1 MKRII
6 AVLFVVVTAFTN
18 FGQVHA
24 QVIDGPYMKAI
35 TFDRKPAPLA
45 RVREADVIWSKTIWR
60 VIDLREKMNQPLYY
74 PTRPMQGR
82 MSLVSVLLKG
92 IKEGQITAYDASD
105 SGNEFK
111 MPMTFDQ
118 VKEVFGATTKVVKR
132 RNFETGEMEELVVE
146 QEIRPH
152 EVKEFMV
159 KEVWYFDK
167 QTSTLQVRILGL
179 CPIQE
184 FYRESDVNQENAAK
198 RKVFWV
204 YYPEVRDLLAKSEV
218 LNPLNDAKSI
228 SFDDLFI
235 TRKFDSY
242 IAKES
247 NIYNNRSI
255 EQYAS
260 GEYLRGES
268 DRIKN
273 MIFDY
278 EQNLW
283 EY

>member
-1 MKRII
+1 MKRILT
-6 AVLFVVVTAFTN
+6 VLFVATIAVAN
-18 FGQVHA
+18 FGPVNA
-24 QVIDGPYMKAI
+24 QVIDGPYKKAI
-35 TFDRKPAPLA
+35 TYDRKPAPLA
-45 RVREADVIWSKTIWR
+45 AVREADVIWSKTIWR
-60 VIDLREKMNQPLYY
+60 VVDLREKMNQPLYY

-92 IKEGQITAYDASD
+92 VKEGQITAYDASAD
-105 SGNEFK
+105 NEFK

-118 VKEVFGATTKVVKR
+118 VKEAFGATTKMVKR
-132 RNFETGEMEELVVE
+132 RNFETGEMEEKIVE

-152 EVKEFMV
+152 EIKGIMV

-184 FYRESDVNQENAAK
+184 YYGEGDVNQENIRK
-198 RKVFWV
+198 KKVFWV
-204 YYPEVRDLLAKSEV
+204 YYPEVRNLLAKSEV
-218 LNPLNDAKSI
+218 LNPFNDARSI

-260 GEYLRGES
+260 GELLRGES

-273 MIFDY
+273 QIFDY